1 MLQTAQQTE
10 SGRALLAPLG
20 LEHLT
25 GSGGPVVVILMLFSI
40 VAVAI
45 ICLKLFQFWSLNLN
59 DRNTVKRALNLWRS
73 DEHQQAI
80 DSLAGNRQPAAE
92 LVHLAMAGLYPKEM
106 DVAMLREELERVAQD
121 MLDGLRSYLRA
132 LEVIGT
138 LSPLLGLLGTV
149 LGMINAFQQLEQ
161 AGNRVDPSILS
172 GGIWL
177 ALLTTAI
184 GLAVAIPAVL
194 AHNWLDR
201 RVERHGLL
209 MESAVTQ
216 VFTCGLKAATE
227 SKRPVHAVALARN
240 SRGAAR

>member
-1 MLQTAQQTE
+1 MLLQTTQQLE
-10 SGRALLAPLG
+10 SGRAFLAPLG

-25 GSGGPVVVILMLFSI
+25 GSGAPVIAILLLFSI

-45 ICLKLFQFWSLNLN
+45 ISLKLFQFWSLKLS
-59 DRNTVKRALNLWRS
+59 DRNTVRGALNHWRC
-73 DEHQQAI
+73 DERQQAI
-80 DSLAGNRQPAAE
+80 DSLIGNRQPAAE
-92 LVHLAMAGLYPKEM
+92 LVHLAMTSLYPKAM
-106 DVAMLREELERVAQD
+106 DVAMVREELQRVAQD
-121 MLDGLRSYLRA
+121 MLDRLRSYLRA

-149 LGMINAFQQLEQ
+149 LGMINAFQRLEQ

-201 RVERHGLL
+201 RVERHGLF

-216 VFTCGLKAATE
+216 VFTRGLKATTE
-227 SKRPVHAVALARN
+227 SKHPVHAVTLKRAN
-240 SRGAAR
+240 